1 MGGLAIQ
8 VEEEIKD
15 DNSSRNANQPGL
27 LSKLTMFQGE
37 NLTQAEI
44 IKRIT
49 AKFQLGVKDGPR
61 GHEFN
66 YDEK

>member
-1 MGGLAIQ
+1 MGGLAVQ

-15 DNSSRNANQPGL
+15 ENSSRNANYPGL

-49 AKFQLGVKDGPR
+49 AKFSLGVKVGPS